1 MLKENNCKPRL
12 LYPAELL
19 FTIEGETKT
28 FYDKQKLKQFMT
40 TKPVVQ
46 KIFKGIL
53 NTEDEDKHSHKSM
66 EINKSHQIS
75 G

>member
-1 MLKENNCKPRL
+1 
-12 LYPAELL
+12 
-19 FTIEGETKT
+19 
-28 FYDKQKLKQFMT
+28 MT